1 MSSFQFFFQKEALG
15 QNIIFLVVSS
25 ARSTIVN
32 PDLLVINHPLFQI
45 RTALINNISYR
56 GILAAA
62 MHSIT
67 QHIFWLPMGHPTYH
81 DISWHIMT
89 YHDMPWHAMMWR
101 DVTWHNITQMTQV
114 ALNQDSPSLANLLLI
129 PSHCN
134 NFTFFHPFRKIFHAP
149 PFGCGMF
156 QKDLPKNA
164 LKTNYGLQCGDKM
177 NPFPGSVNVCWADPP
192 IPNPCLMLCLLAPK
206 VLLDYL
212 QPMMTIQSH
221 PILPTYS
228 SEWIKQA

>member
-1 MSSFQFFFQKEALG
+1 MASGHHLAPFGHQLAPLRHHLATTWSSLG
-15 QNIIFLVVSS
+15 
-25 ARSTIVN
+25 
-32 PDLLVINHPLFQI
+32 NHPWHDVTL
-45 RTALINNISYR
+45 
-56 GILAAA
+56 
-62 MHSIT
+62 HIT
-67 QHIFWLPMGHPTYH
+67 TYH

-89 YHDMPWHAMMWR
+89 YHDMPWHAMMWRDVTWR

-206 VLLDYL
+206 VLSDSYNLWWPSNLIPSVRHIALNELNRPKTDL
-212 QPMMTIQSH
+212 SSPSITTPTSSSSSKDHTKQQQS
-221 PILPTYS
+221 
-228 SEWIKQA
+228 

>member
-1 MSSFQFFFQKEALG
+1 
-15 QNIIFLVVSS
+15 
-25 ARSTIVN
+25 
-32 PDLLVINHPLFQI
+32 
-45 RTALINNISYR
+45 
-56 GILAAA
+56 
-62 MHSIT
+62 
-67 QHIFWLPMGHPTYH
+67 
-81 DISWHIMT
+81 
-89 YHDMPWHAMMWR
+89 
-101 DVTWHNITQMTQV
+101 MTQV
-114 ALNQDSPSLANLLLI
+114 ALNQDSPSLADLLLI

-149 PFGCGMF
+149 PFGSGMF
-156 QKDLPKNA
+156 QKDLPKNV

-221 PILPTYS
+221 PIRPTYS
-228 SEWIKQA
+228 SE